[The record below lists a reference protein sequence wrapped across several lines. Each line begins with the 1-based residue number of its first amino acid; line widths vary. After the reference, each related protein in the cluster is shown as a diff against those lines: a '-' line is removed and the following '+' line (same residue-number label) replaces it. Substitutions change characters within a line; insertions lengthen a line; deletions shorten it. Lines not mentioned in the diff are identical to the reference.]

1 VITSTW
7 HWPPATLL
15 LAAMIMML
23 LLMMNGIAARCVT
36 RLL

>member
-1 VITSTW
+1 
-7 HWPPATLL
+7 LL